1 MDAGGLNLLTIE
13 VIAVAV
19 LGALLLWVVLKTR
32 SKGKQ
37 SSPERTERGTRELY
51 AEEER
56 RHQDGTDDS

>member
-37 SSPERTERGTRELY
+37 SSPERTERATREIY
-51 AEEER
+51 AEEEQR
-56 RHQDGTDDS
+56 RQDGTDAS